1 MKLDC
6 NIIYQHRASHS
17 QSTADRRRS
26 RFYALGKSHKEDK
39 TEECFLLLAA
49 GGRCSM
55 LPMLVIL
62 PTSSNKKYFYSQSPA
77 ISLASRSKR
86 SSSNFGL
93 LKFFIS
99 IRLQRFWPRNHTSHS
114 LADILNC
121 RVLSLRNCMRWLPIY
136 LRW

>member
-1 MKLDC
+1 MKFDC
-6 NIIYQHRASHS
+6 NIYQHRASHS

-55 LPMLVIL
+55 LPMLAIL
-62 PTSSNKKYFYSQSPA
+62 PTSSNKKYSQSPA
-77 ISLASRSKR
+77 ISLARSKR
-86 SSSNFGL
+86 SNSNFGL

-99 IRLQRFWPRNHTSHS
+99 IRLQWFWPRNHTSHS